1 MPTREGADVQQN
13 EMEAS
18 ETQTYVKIHII
29 RMLKKKNKDAHQ
41 NITVPAMLQN
51 IYKTVIQFNSPDI
64 I

>member
-41 NITVPAMLQN
+41 NITVTAMLQN